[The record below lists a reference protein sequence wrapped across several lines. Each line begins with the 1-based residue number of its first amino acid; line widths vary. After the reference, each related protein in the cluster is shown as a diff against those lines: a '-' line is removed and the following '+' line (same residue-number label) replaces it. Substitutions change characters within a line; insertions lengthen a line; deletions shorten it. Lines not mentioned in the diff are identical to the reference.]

1 MEARSRVRATV
12 AVGAAALLLFASAC
26 TGEREVDV
34 ESGPYG
40 TALPTFQA
48 PAVPWPGSS
57 WQRDL
62 RAAPRLAAEA
72 ARTGTHCV
80 MVVQDGVVVHE
91 WTAPGRTSTETG
103 PVWSITKSVTALL
116 VAVAARDGHLA
127 PDDRVAEHVPAWR
140 GGPSADVRIEH
151 VLAQTSGRRWSHDL
165 DYGQFVRQAADK
177 TAFALRVGQQH
188 PPGTHWEYNNAATQV
203 LAAVLE
209 GATGRSLAEYA
220 RSVLF
225 DPLGMSETTWDLD
238 ATGSATT
245 YSGLRSSC
253 EDLARLGLFVARG
266 GVWRDARLLDAAVV
280 DQVTGES
287 SSDLNAAYA
296 DLWWTNRAG
305 RVQTIERAAGFG
317 ADAPPRTGRLAPDVP
332 ADARWAHGYGNQV
345 LAVIPSAG
353 TVAVRLGERPARS
366 QDLGPG
372 ALARAALRVVA
383 DAPQP

>member
-1 MEARSRVRATV
+1 MRARSRARVVV
-12 AVGAAALLLFASAC
+12 AVGVALLCLPAAC
-26 TGEREVDV
+26 TREVAVDV
-34 ESGPYG
+34 DAGPYG
-40 TALPTFQA
+40 TALPTFEA

-62 RAAPRLAAEA
+62 RAAPGLDEEA
-72 ARTGTHCV
+72 ARTGTHCLT
-80 MVVQDGVVVHE
+80 VVQDGVVVHE
-91 WTAPGRTSTETG
+91 WTAPGRTSTEPV
-103 PVWSITKSVTALL
+103 PVWSITKSVTSLL
-116 VAVAARDGHLA
+116 VAVAERDGHLDQ
-127 PDDRVAEHVPAWR
+127 DDRVAEHVPAWR
-140 GGPSADVRIEH
+140 GSPSADVRIEH
-151 VLAQTSGRRWSHDL
+151 LLAQTSGRRWSHDL
-165 DYGQFVRQAADK
+165 DYGQFIGRSSDK
-177 TAFALRVGQQH
+177 TAFALAVGQQH
-188 PPGTHWEYNNAATQV
+188 PPGAHWEYNNAATQV

-225 DPLGMSETTWDLD
+225 DPLEMSETTWDLD

-253 EDLARLGLFVARG
+253 EDLARLGLSVARG
-266 GVWRDARLLDAAVV
+266 GVWRDARLLDAAVI
-280 DQVTGES
+280 DRVTGES

-345 LAVIPSAG
+345 LAVIPSAE

-372 ALARAALRVVA
+372 ALARAALSVVA